1 MAHPANAAYVSGDG
15 KVSFDQWGRKLDS
28 LGNVAWGDRQT
39 VQGAGGRPIERPQ
52 PQQQQPAQQQ
62 GYNPLSGGSANTGVP
77 ARTGSAMAPAP
88 APAGQRPIPPG
99 VLAPGGID
107 PATGRKVQTYYNTVM
122 SPAGDDYALRN
133 PQPQL
138 PTQQWR
144 PAGQGPLTQRPPSPS
159 AGDVGMPS
167 KLAPS
172 NAYPLPRI
180 APIGG
185 QKTGPAADIPPV
197 QMGATYAWRK
207 GDGTVW
213 GVPFPAPW
221 SDLVGY
227 FPFGD
232 GPTMTIPQPTG
243 PRIDGQGNLI
253 FVPRVVNPSPPT
265 QPTFN
270 AQGVPRGYDL
280 GGDPSSAYYSGFGIR
295 P

>member
-159 AGDVGMPS
+159 AGDVGMPGGLMTQRAYDP
-167 KLAPS
+167 LA
-172 NAYPLPRI
+172 YGQTGQRWRPLPTDMVYQGQRYTYSDPN
-180 APIGG
+180 ALSSQLPFSGG
-185 QKTGPAADIPPV
+185 SNPDIFDPYGYTQPYNPFSVERVTPP
-197 QMGATYAWRK
+197 
-207 GDGTVW
+207 
-213 GVPFPAPW
+213 
-221 SDLVGY
+221 
-227 FPFGD
+227 
-232 GPTMTIPQPTG
+232 
-243 PRIDGQGNLI
+243 
-253 FVPRVVNPSPPT
+253 PPT
-265 QPTFN
+265 RSSGMTGQPPPYWM
-270 AQGVPRGYDL
+270 VP
-280 GGDPSSAYYSGFGIR
+280 
-295 P
+295 